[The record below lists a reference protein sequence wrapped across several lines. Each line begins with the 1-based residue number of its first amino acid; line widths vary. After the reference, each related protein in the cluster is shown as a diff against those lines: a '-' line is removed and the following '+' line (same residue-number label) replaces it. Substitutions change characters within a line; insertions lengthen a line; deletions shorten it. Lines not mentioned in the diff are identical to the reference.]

1 MASKKRN
8 KAGAAK
14 EQPSISMKIHL
25 SVARVLFFSLLSI
38 ACHADQD
45 WWKSF
50 GEVKVGD
57 FRGGYHPDGEKPASK
72 ELEAFLK
79 QTEFKEWETHED
91 DLVKISYPKHPLLK
105 LEIHGGKDGIS
116 VEGGVCTTV
125 DNSYQKAYVLR
136 AGDFT
141 YGVFLVAPA
150 DWLDDGICLC
160 DPMVHHAYQVKD
172 GCLTRF
178 SLLPGGA
185 VKKAQ
190 KLGGKLRLM
199 SFEWTHLACP
209 REIYEQLVE
218 RMTLKIK
225 HPKSEAELRKEVV
238 SRYGLEGMAG
248 FLTPGTSRAAVED
261 LFQSKPKDV
270 KGNLTWTGLVGD
282 YPCKVEAVFEKD
294 AFVKMIKPVQR
305 TGEPAV
311 NGTLSWISDRLED
324 AGGRGSAEENVLDL
338 TKPQRD
344 KPKQK
349 PELAAEEKEEMVQ
362 ALIAVAGKKPEE
374 WWVSLNLMQDM
385 GRQWKIPA
393 SRFTELVLKHGD
405 GDPEELQLLKE
416 ANHAGLTAWVEDHL
430 QREMKGETRAAG
442 NAMFAMGLDGSERAQ
457 AYLAYLIEH
466 APQRAKPA
474 ADSLWATEKRQ
485 FAMAVVK
492 NLPGLEA
499 KSAEDFAKKAL
510 AKATEHSD
518 PELLEALMETLP
530 QLKLSNPDEFLK
542 VIDDFKYPE
551 RDGVFLP
558 KNYWKDRKDELRKA
572 LGK

>member
-1 MASKKRN
+1 
-8 KAGAAK
+8 
-14 EQPSISMKIHL
+14 MKIHL
-25 SVARVLFFSLLSI
+25 CVARLLILSLLSI
-38 ACHADQD
+38 ACHGEQG

-50 GEVKVGD
+50 GEVKRGN
-57 FRGGYHPDGEKPASK
+57 FAGGYRPGDEKPASK

-105 LEIHGGKDGIS
+105 LELHGGKDGIS

-141 YGVFLVAPA
+141 YGVFLVNPA

-160 DPMVHHAYQVKD
+160 GPMVHHAYQVKD

-199 SFEWTHLACP
+199 AFEWTHLACP

-225 HPKSEAELRKEVV
+225 HPKSEADLRDEVV
-238 SRYGLEGMAG
+238 NRYGLEGMAG
-248 FLTPGTSRAAVED
+248 FLTPGTSRAVAEE
-261 LFQSKPKDV
+261 LFQSKPKDAD
-270 KGNLTWTGLVGD
+270 GNLMWTGLVGD
-282 YPCKVEAVFEKD
+282 YPCKVAAVFQND
-294 AFVKMIKPVQR
+294 VFVKMTKPVDR

-311 NGTLSWISDRLED
+311 KGTLSWISDRLEE

-338 TKPQRD
+338 TKPQRE

-349 PELAAEEKEEMVQ
+349 PEFTAEEKEEMVQ
-362 ALIAVAGKKPEE
+362 ALIAVAGKKSDQ
-374 WWVSLNLMQDM
+374 WWESLNLMQDM
-385 GRQWKIPA
+385 GQQWKTPA
-393 SRFTELVLKHGD
+393 SRFTELILKHGD
-405 GDPEELQLLKE
+405 GAPEELQMLKE
-416 ANHAGLTAWVEDHL
+416 AKHEGLTTWVEAQL
-430 QREMKGETRAAG
+430 EREMKGESRARG
-442 NAMFAMGLDGSERAQ
+442 NAMFAMGTDGSERAG
-457 AYLAYLIEH
+457 AYLEYLIQQ

-474 ADSLWATEKRQ
+474 ADSLWATEKRR

-492 NLPGLEA
+492 NLPALEA
-499 KSAEDFAKKAL
+499 KSAEDFARKAL
-510 AKATEHSD
+510 AKATEQSD
-518 PELLEALMETLP
+518 PELLEALMEALP

-542 VIDDFKYPE
+542 VIDGFKYPARE
-551 RDGVFLP
+551 GVFLP
-558 KNYWKDRKDELRKA
+558 RNYWQNRKDDLRKA